1 MFIQLPPE
9 LILSILSLLDLS
21 CIQAFSLVCKICK
34 RLVDENESSIY
45 HALSAYRGYID
56 SKTAFN
62 QLSSLYSSKSLVGV
76 TNWKSFCQRRVHIS
90 KSWTGKASSHY
101 VSYAGSGSKVH
112 RIKIDEQAG
121 FIVTSFRDGGLLVND
136 LTDDQVLWS
145 LPKTYVKQFAH
156 LEYGEGFLIFDRL
169 GGNKEVWHLAS
180 EFPPTPPQSNTLPDQ
195 ISASEESYQKHAAT
209 YPKGHFKPWAILRM
223 PRLTSAFRFVYPTLL
238 VGGWDHAFLWDIP
251 SCELVQTI
259 TSIQEAEDPN
269 SAFAVVVANAP
280 SFDAPAPRLGPLGNL
295 NYVDVDEKHI
305 FICGVTAL
313 RVFSRATGKCVLDVS
328 SARREFGS
336 RKFSVIY
343 ESETLTEGAA
353 LVNHF
358 TDGEE
363 FSLSSSSFQPRI
375 IDEFVAVHV
384 SSCGRHLVAMLAS
397 ARVVVIENFQEGPFS
412 LYNRMVQI
420 QLGASRSPSKYLAIH
435 DDRVV
440 VANNNGLFL
449 FSLSAALEAKVKPDA
464 SPSGTMVISR
474 APFFGYHVYM
484 SNVTCLQLS
493 DIGLYLNW
501 DPSHLQLC
509 LEDEAEQ
516 ARLDA
521 LFRVSVNDRTS
532 RHARMPTGDILIML
546 DEDDFLTEKS
556 TVCGIDF
563 TPF

>member
-9 LILSILSLLDLS
+9 LILSVLSLVDLS
-21 CIQAFSLVCKICK
+21 CIQAFSLVCKTCK

-45 HALSAYRGYID
+45 HALSVYRGYID
-56 SKTAFN
+56 SKTVDFN
-62 QLSSLYSSKSLVGV
+62 QLPSLYSPKSLVGV
-76 TNWKSFCQRRVHIS
+76 TSWKSFCQRRVHIS

-112 RIKIDEQAG
+112 RIKVDEQAG
-121 FIVTSFRDGGLLVND
+121 FIITSLRDGGLLVTD
-136 LTDDQVLWS
+136 LADDQ
-145 LPKTYVKQFAH
+145 TYVKQYAH

-180 EFPPTPPQSNTLPDQ
+180 GFPSTHPESNTLPDQ

-238 VGGWDHAFLWDIP
+238 VGAWDHAFLWDIP
-251 SCELVQTI
+251 SRELVQTI

-336 RKFSVIY
+336 RKFSITY
-343 ESETLTEGAA
+343 ESETPTEGAA

-358 TDGEE
+358 TNGEQ
-363 FSLSSSSFQPRI
+363 FAPSSSSFQPRI
-375 IDEFVAVHV
+375 IDEFPSDMVHFAVHV

-397 ARVVVIENFQEGPFS
+397 ARVVVMENFQEGPFS

-440 VANNNGLFL
+440 VANVSEDFLYLSGPFVLRTSIEQRSISL
-449 FSLSAALEAKVKPDA
+449 FSFCR
-464 SPSGTMVISR
+464 SR
-474 APFFGYHVYM
+474 GEGKTIRQ
-484 SNVTCLQLS
+484 S
-493 DIGLYLNW
+493 
-501 DPSHLQLC
+501 
-509 LEDEAEQ
+509 
-516 ARLDA
+516 
-521 LFRVSVNDRTS
+521 
-532 RHARMPTGDILIML
+532 
-546 DEDDFLTEKS
+546 
-556 TVCGIDF
+556 
-563 TPF
+563 

>member
-1 MFIQLPPE
+1 MLIQLPPE

-21 CIQAFSLVCKICK
+21 CIQAFSLVCKTCK

-56 SKTAFN
+56 SKTVFN
-62 QLSSLYSSKSLVGV
+62 QLPSLYSSKSLVGV

-112 RIKIDEQAG
+112 RIKVDEQAG
-121 FIVTSFRDGGLLVND
+121 FIITSFRDGGLLVND
-136 LTDDQVLWS
+136 LADDQ
-145 LPKTYVKQFAH
+145 TYVKQFAH

-169 GGNKEVWHLAS
+169 GGSKEVWHLAS
-180 EFPPTPPQSNTLPDQ
+180 GFPPTPPQSNALPDQ

-209 YPKGHFKPWAILRM
+209 YPKGHFKPWANLRM

-251 SCELVQTI
+251 SGELVQTI

-313 RVFSRATGKCVLDVS
+313 RVFSRATAKCVLDVP

-336 RKFSVIY
+336 RKFSVKY
-343 ESETLTEGAA
+343 ESGTSTEGAA

-363 FSLSSSSFQPRI
+363 FALSSSSFQPRI

-397 ARVVVIENFQEGPFS
+397 ARVVVMENFQEGPFS

-440 VANNNGLFL
+440 VANVSGDLL
-449 FSLSAALEAKVKPDA
+449 YISADYSSYGP
-464 SPSGTMVISR
+464 R
-474 APFFGYHVYM
+474 
-484 SNVTCLQLS
+484 
-493 DIGLYLNW
+493 
-501 DPSHLQLC
+501 
-509 LEDEAEQ
+509 
-516 ARLDA
+516 
-521 LFRVSVNDRTS
+521 
-532 RHARMPTGDILIML
+532 
-546 DEDDFLTEKS
+546 
-556 TVCGIDF
+556 
-563 TPF
+563 

>member
-1 MFIQLPPE
+1 MLIQLPPE
-9 LILSILSLLDLS
+9 LILSVLSLLDLS
-21 CIQAFSLVCKICK
+21 CIQAFSLVCKTCK

-56 SKTAFN
+56 SKTVFN
-62 QLSSLYSSKSLVGV
+62 QLPSLYSSKSLVGV

-112 RIKIDEQAG
+112 RIKVDEQAG
-121 FIVTSFRDGGLLVND
+121 FIITSFRDGGLLVND
-136 LTDDQVLWS
+136 LADDQVLWS

-169 GGNKEVWHLAS
+169 GGSKEVWHLAS
-180 EFPPTPPQSNTLPDQ
+180 GFPPTPPQSNALPDQ

-223 PRLTSAFRFVYPTLL
+223 PRLTRAFRFVYPTLL
-238 VGGWDHAFLWDIP
+238 VGAWDHAFLWDIP

-259 TSIQEAEDPN
+259 TSIQEAEDPS

-313 RVFSRATGKCVLDVS
+313 RVFSRATAKCVLDVS

-336 RKFSVIY
+336 RKFSVKY
-343 ESETLTEGAA
+343 ESETPTAGAA

-363 FSLSSSSFQPRI
+363 FALSSSSFQPRI

-397 ARVVVIENFQEGPFS
+397 ARVVVMENFQEGPFS

-449 FSLSAALEAKVKPDA
+449 FSLSAALEAKIKPDA
-464 SPSGTMVISR
+464 SPSGTLVISR

-493 DIGLYLNW
+493 DTGLYLNW

-546 DEDDFLTEKS
+546 DEDDFFTEKS

-563 TPF
+563 SPL